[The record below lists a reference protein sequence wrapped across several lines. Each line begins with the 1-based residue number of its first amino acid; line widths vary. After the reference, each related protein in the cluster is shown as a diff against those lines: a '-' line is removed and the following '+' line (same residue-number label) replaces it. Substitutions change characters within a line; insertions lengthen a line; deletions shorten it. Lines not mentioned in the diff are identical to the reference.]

1 MPNETP
7 DGTPGTTSPHRD
19 HEMRRRLVQ
28 GEESA
33 LAELYDGHAS
43 VVRGLAH
50 RFLDDEEAAD
60 RVVAEVFAEVWA
72 DPGAYEPERG
82 SLRLWLTELT
92 QRRALRHLDAISLA
106 PESRARLEERIRAA
120 SAAARADRMVTA
132 MPGSLRTALELAYV
146 GRRDYREAAAE
157 LGVSEGEARRR
168 MRLGLQLLSTAA
180 ARPAPHP
187 PRPPAGNGTEKA
199 S

>member
-7 DGTPGTTSPHRD
+7 DGTPCTARPHRD
-19 HEMRRRLVQ
+19 HGIRWRLVR

-50 RFLDDEEAAD
+50 RFLDDEDAAD
-60 RVVAEVFAEVWA
+60 RVVTEVFAGVWA

-82 SLRLWLTELT
+82 SLRSWLTELT
-92 QRRALRHLDAISLA
+92 RRRALRHLDESPLD

-120 SAAARADRMVTA
+120 SAAARAERMVTA
-132 MPGSLRTALELAYV
+132 MPGSLRTVLELAYV
-146 GRRDYREAAAE
+146 RRRDYREAAAE
-157 LGVSEGEARRR
+157 LGVSEDETRRR
-168 MRLGLQLLSTAA
+168 LRLGLQLLSTAA
-180 ARPAPHP
+180 E
-187 PRPPAGNGTEKA
+187 NGAEKA